1 MNTSIVKKM
10 IFQSVSVILL
20 LCLFY
25 VQANA
30 MAQQQVLVTI
40 ENLQVTE
47 TDLEMALR
55 SSPFYTQ
62 FNTMDEKQQASLRG
76 DILKRLVISRL
87 FKLEAEASD
96 LEQSSGFK
104 KEMEDFRYGLLY
116 REYMDNLR
124 NSIQLPDDVRKKM
137 RAQYKGSHDAYAAAK
152 ASYISTQYRSLYEM
166 ALIKLR
172 DKYHVKVYEDR
183 VSKTTKPKTIVFEA
197 DGGIKVTMQDVF
209 DPDKEGDLTK
219 DQILERIFQRGEL
232 LVVARAAEEDGMD
245 VSERVNAYKNER
257 LPALWIEKKQQQW
270 TQDEEV
276 LKKYYTEHPELSLI
290 PQRWHLGMIVLKT
303 EAEAKFIMQR
313 IKKGESLFKLA
324 GQYSID
330 AYGKAHNGDIGWVR
344 ENSGNPKI
352 ENAIKDLENGKP
364 SKIIKIEKGYII
376 ATIIDRRPGGK
387 RQYISMKDKVRQ
399 FVINEQMH
407 KYLMDLEKQY
417 KITWNLLGSQE
428 GKINS

>member
-1 MNTSIVKKM
+1 MNTSIVKNM
-10 IFQSVSVILL
+10 ISQSVTAILL

-25 VQANA
+25 VQASA

-87 FKLEAEASD
+87 FKLEAEASG
-96 LEQSSGFK
+96 LEKSPEFK
-104 KEMEDFRYGLLY
+104 KEIEDFRYGLLY

-124 NSIQLPDDVRKKM
+124 NRIKLPDDVRKKM
-137 RAQYKGSHDAYAAAK
+137 RAKYKGNHDAYEAAK
-152 ASYISTQYRSLYEM
+152 ASYISTQYRSLHEM
-166 ALIKLR
+166 TLIKLR
-172 DKYHVKVYEDR
+172 DKYHVIVYEDR
-183 VSKTTKPKTIVFEA
+183 VSKTTKPETIVLEA
-197 DGGIKVTMQDVF
+197 DGGIKVTMQEVF

-219 DQILERIFQRGEL
+219 DQILEQIFQRGEL
-232 LVVARAAEEDGMD
+232 LVVARAAEEAGVD
-245 VSERVNAYKNER
+245 VSERVNAYKDER

-303 EAEAKFIMQR
+303 EAEAEDIMQR

-330 AYGKAHNGDIGWVR
+330 TYGKEHNGDMGWVR

-352 ENAIKDLENGKP
+352 ENAIKELENGKP
-364 SKIIKIEKGYII
+364 SEIIKTEKGFII

-387 RQYISMKDKVRQ
+387 RKYLSMQDKVRQ

-407 KYLMDLEKQY
+407 KYLMELERKY
-417 KITWNLLGSQE
+417 RITWNLISSQE
-428 GKINS
+428 ENIKS